1 MKRHSAPSVSSRPKT
16 PSNTTTHRHQRT
28 HETLPPMR
36 DFTPEFSCPVCLDWL
51 KDPVTLPCGHVYC
64 QGCIETTWGTLGVP
78 PACPE
83 CREPCPD
90 RRYAPC
96 RLLGKLIDQAR
107 GLSPGGAGE
116 GAHPGGRCQEHSE
129 PRRVAGG
136 AFTGELCREPAS
148 YENLQF
154 LPIHQATGISS
165 GDARGYLGGVLQ
177 ATVLSLEDHITTEFG
192 KLRGWLAA
200 REEEWQERLRR
211 AGRAQLRAM
220 QRNLQELAGKC
231 QAAQEI
237 LTDAQ
242 THRSQQNTME
252 FLTVSAAPPRGER
265 PCVSFPTPLSQ
276 PTLGQ
281 FKGPIQYTA
290 WKDMKSILN
299 IDLPLVTL
307 DPATAHPCLVLSE
320 DHTRVQD
327 GHLHRPLPD
336 TPARFDFCVAVLGA
350 GAFAS
355 GRHYWEVEVGEKP
368 AWTLG
373 VVHASISR
381 KGKIHASPSKGF
393 WVIRLR
399 GGAELMAKDM
409 PPMVLRPQALP
420 HRIGVYLDYEGG
432 QVSFYDARGMAHLY
446 TFSAQFAESVYPYFC
461 PGLYDSGG
469 NTTPL
474 KICPLP

>member
-1 MKRHSAPSVSSRPKT
+1 MASPAPQLGSLS
-16 PSNTTTHRHQRT
+16 
-28 HETLPPMR
+28 E
-36 DFTPEFSCPVCLDWL
+36 EFSCPVCLDWL
-51 KDPVTLPCGHVYC
+51 QDPVTLPCGHVYC

-96 RLLGKLIDQAR
+96 RLLRKLIDQAR

-136 AFTGELCREPAS
+136 AFAGELCREPAS
-148 YENLQF
+148 YENLRF
-154 LPIHQATGISS
+154 LPIHQATGQHQEELPSAIAQLESS
-165 GDARGYLGGVLQ
+165 LARLLKLKTEEEERIWNHQ
-177 ATVLSLEDHITTEFG
+177 AMVLSLEDHVATEFG

-200 REEEWQERLRR
+200 REAEWQERLRR

-231 QAAQEI
+231 QAAQEM
-237 LTDAQ
+237 LTEAQ
-242 THRSQQNTME
+242 AHLPQQNTME
-252 FLTVSAAPPRGER
+252 FLTDIKSSLDWVKQQLAT
-265 PCVSFPTPLSQ
+265 PCGPNTGSLSQ
-276 PTLGQ
+276 TLGQ

-299 IDLPLVTL
+299 IDLPRVTL

-320 DHTRVQD
+320 DRTRVRD
-327 GHLHRPLPD
+327 GHLRRPLPD

-355 GRHYWEVEVGEKP
+355 GRRYWEVEVGEKP

-373 VVHASISR
+373 VVHASVSR

-399 GGAELMAKDM
+399 GGAELMAKDT

-446 TFSAQFAESVYPYFC
+446 TFSARFAESVYPYFC

-469 NTTPL
+469 NATPL

>member
-1 MKRHSAPSVSSRPKT
+1 MASPAPQLRSLF
-16 PSNTTTHRHQRT
+16 
-28 HETLPPMR
+28 E
-36 DFTPEFSCPVCLDWL
+36 EFSCPVCLDWL
-51 KDPVTLPCGHVYC
+51 QDPVTLPCGHVYC

-96 RLLGKLIDQAR
+96 RLLTKLIDQAR
-107 GLSPGGAGE
+107 GLSPGGAEE
-116 GAHPGGRCQEHSE
+116 GARPGGRCQEHSE
-129 PRRVAGG
+129 PWRVAGG
-136 AFTGELCREPAS
+136 AFAGELCREPAT
-148 YENLQF
+148 YENLRF
-154 LPIHQATGISS
+154 LPIHQATGQHQEELSS
-165 GDARGYLGGVLQ
+165 AIAQLESSLAGVLKLKTEKEERIWNHQ
-177 ATVLSLEDHITTEFG
+177 ATVLSLEDHISSEFG
-192 KLRGWLAA
+192 KLRGWLAT
-200 REEEWQERLRR
+200 REEEWQDQLRR

-220 QRNLQELAGKC
+220 QRNLQELAGRC
-231 QAAQEI
+231 QAAQEM
-237 LTDAQ
+237 LTEAQ
-242 THRSQQNTME
+242 ARLPQQNTME
-252 FLTVSAAPPRGER
+252 FLTDIKSSLDWMKQQPAT
-265 PCVSFPTPLSQ
+265 PCGTNTGSLSQ
-276 PTLGQ
+276 TLGQ

-299 IDLPLVTL
+299 IDLPRVTL

-320 DHTRVQD
+320 DRTWVRD
-327 GHLHRPLPD
+327 GPLRRPLPD

-355 GRHYWEVEVGEKP
+355 GRRYWEVEVGEKP

-373 VVHASISR
+373 VVHASVSR

-399 GGAELMAKDM
+399 GRAELMAKDT
-409 PPMVLRPQALP
+409 PPMVLHPQALP

-432 QVSFYDARGMAHLY
+432 QVSFYDAQGMAHLY
-446 TFSAQFAESVYPYFC
+446 TFSTRFAESVYPYFC

-469 NTTPL
+469 NATPL

>member
-1 MKRHSAPSVSSRPKT
+1 MSPLPATRPIRLAGRGGALRSAQVFGGTKSRPLLVDGPIVGGT
-16 PSNTTTHRHQRT
+16 
-28 HETLPPMR
+28 R
-36 DFTPEFSCPVCLDWL
+36 DYQP
-51 KDPVTLPCGHVYC
+51 
-64 QGCIETTWGTLGVP
+64 IRLG
-78 PACPE
+78 
-83 CREPCPD
+83 
-90 RRYAPC
+90 
-96 RLLGKLIDQAR
+96 
-107 GLSPGGAGE
+107 GGA
-116 GAHPGGRCQEHSE
+116 ALRKRGGFRTQFPPLQRFGQSE
-129 PRRVAGG
+129 EELPSAIAQLESSLAGLLKLK
-136 AFTGELCREPAS
+136 TEEEERIW
-148 YENLQF
+148 N
-154 LPIHQATGISS
+154 HQAM
-165 GDARGYLGGVLQ
+165 
-177 ATVLSLEDHITTEFG
+177 VLSLEDHIATEFG

-231 QAAQEI
+231 QAAQEM
-237 LTDAQ
+237 LTEAQ
-242 THRSQQNTME
+242 AHLPQQNTME
-252 FLTVSAAPPRGER
+252 FLTDIKSSLDWVKQQLAT
-265 PCVSFPTPLSQ
+265 PCGPNTGSLSQ
-276 PTLGQ
+276 TLGQ

-299 IDLPLVTL
+299 IDLPRVTL

-320 DHTRVQD
+320 DRTRVRD
-327 GHLHRPLPD
+327 GHLRRPLPD
-336 TPARFDFCVAVLGA
+336 TPARFNFCVAVLGA

-355 GRHYWEVEVGEKP
+355 GRRYWEVEVREKP

-373 VVHASISR
+373 VVHASVSR

-399 GGAELMAKDM
+399 GGAELMAKDT

-446 TFSAQFAESVYPYFC
+446 TFSARFAESVYPYFC

-469 NTTPL
+469 NATPL

>member
-1 MKRHSAPSVSSRPKT
+1 MASPAPQLGSLS
-16 PSNTTTHRHQRT
+16 
-28 HETLPPMR
+28 E
-36 DFTPEFSCPVCLDWL
+36 EFSCPVCLDWL
-51 KDPVTLPCGHVYC
+51 QDPVTLPCGHVYC
-64 QGCIETTWGTLGVP
+64 QGCIERMWGTLGVP

-83 CREPCPD
+83 CREPCSD

-96 RLLGKLIDQAR
+96 RLLGKLINQAR

-116 GAHPGGRCQEHSE
+116 GVCPGGRCQEHSE
-129 PRRVAGG
+129 PQRVAGE
-136 AFTGELCREPAS
+136 AFTSELCREPGL
-148 YENLQF
+148 YENLRF
-154 LPIHQATGISS
+154 LPIHQATGQHQEELPSAIAQLESS
-165 GDARGYLGGVLQ
+165 LAGLLKLKTEEEERIWNHQ
-177 ATVLSLEDHITTEFG
+177 ATVLSLEDHIATEFG
-192 KLRGWLAA
+192 KLRGWLVAQ
-200 REEEWQERLRR
+200 EEEWQERLQR

-220 QRNLQELAGKC
+220 ERNLQELAGKC
-231 QAAQEI
+231 QAAQEM
-237 LTDAQ
+237 LAEAQ
-242 THRSQQNTME
+242 THLPQQNTME
-252 FLTVSAAPPRGER
+252 FLTDIKSSLDWMKQQLVT
-265 PCVSFPTPLSQ
+265 PCGPNTGSLSQ
-276 PTLGQ
+276 TLGQ

-307 DPATAHPCLVLSE
+307 DPTTAHPCLVLSE
-320 DHTRVQD
+320 DRIRVRD
-327 GHLHRPLPD
+327 GHLRRPLPD
-336 TPARFDFCVAVLGA
+336 TPTRFDFCVAVLGA

-355 GRHYWEVEVGEKP
+355 GRRYWEVEVGEKP

-399 GGAELMAKDM
+399 GGAELMAKDT

-432 QVSFYDARGMAHLY
+432 QVSFYDAQGMAHLY

-461 PGLYDSGG
+461 PGLYDSEG
-469 NTTPL
+469 NATPL

>member
-1 MKRHSAPSVSSRPKT
+1 MTSPAPQLGSLS
-16 PSNTTTHRHQRT
+16 
-28 HETLPPMR
+28 E
-36 DFTPEFSCPVCLDWL
+36 EFSCPVCLDWL
-51 KDPVTLPCGHVYC
+51 QDPVTLPCGHVYC

-96 RLLGKLIDQAR
+96 RLLRKLIDQAR

-116 GAHPGGRCQEHSE
+116 EARPGGRCQEHNE

-136 AFTGELCREPAS
+136 AFAGELCREPAS
-148 YENLQF
+148 YENVRF
-154 LPIHQATGISS
+154 LPIHQATGQHQEELPSAIAQLESS
-165 GDARGYLGGVLQ
+165 LARLLKLKTEEEERIWNHQ
-177 ATVLSLEDHITTEFG
+177 AMVLSLEDHVATEFG

-231 QAAQEI
+231 QAGQEMLTEAQAH
-237 LTDAQ
+237 LP
-242 THRSQQNTME
+242 QQNTME
-252 FLTVSAAPPRGER
+252 FLTDIKSSLDWVKQQLAT
-265 PCVSFPTPLSQ
+265 PCGPNMGSLSQ
-276 PTLGQ
+276 TLGQ

-290 WKDMKSILN
+290 WKDMKSVLN
-299 IDLPLVTL
+299 IDLPRVTL

-320 DHTRVQD
+320 DRTRVRD
-327 GHLHRPLPD
+327 GHLRQPLPD

-355 GRHYWEVEVGEKP
+355 GRHYWEVEVREKP

-399 GGAELMAKDM
+399 GGAELMAKDT
-409 PPMVLRPQALP
+409 PPMVLHPQALP

-446 TFSAQFAESVYPYFC
+446 TFSARFAESVYPYFC

-469 NTTPL
+469 NATPL
-474 KICPLP
+474 KICLLP